1 MITWGEK
8 QKALIMAPFDHAL
21 DWNEGTPRSG
31 KTTAGTMRFARH
43 LIRSRDALHL
53 VTAYSAE
60 QAYRLIMD
68 GQLWSFFSRAS
79 SSSGAFSPP
88 GSIFRR

>member
-1 MITWGEK
+1 MTVEWGEK
-8 QKALIMAPFDHAL
+8 QAELIMAPFDHAM

-60 QAYRLIMD
+60 QAYRLT
-68 GQLWSFFSRAS
+68 SRAFQPTDVLLHRPS
-79 SSSGAFSPP
+79 RP
-88 GSIFRR
+88 